1 MQKLN
6 APFLL
11 YAISLCIFI
20 LTYIIVI
27 VKNRV
32 LFYND
37 IHGSDIMKI
46 LAVNAGSSSL
56 KFQMYEMPEENVL
69 ISGTFERIGVG
80 GSFYTIKINGEKIK
94 KEKEFENHSEAV
106 QTLINELIENK
117 VIASLDEIKGVGHRL
132 VHGGEKYAKSV
143 IINDDVIKTVDE
155 LSELAPLHNPANLI
169 GVRAF
174 MESIPNAL
182 EVGCFDTA
190 FHQTME
196 EKEYL
201 YPVPYEWYT
210 KYGVRKYGF
219 HGMSHNYIAN
229 RMAEILGTS
238 NARIISCHIGN
249 GASLCA
255 IKDGKSIDTSMGF
268 TPNAGLM
275 MGSRSGDIDATL
287 IPFIMNKTGESLDEV
302 INDLNKKSG
311 YLGVSGISSDSRD
324 IEAAIEEG
332 NEKAILAQRMY
343 VERIVNYIAE
353 YYLEMNGADAI
364 VFTAGVGEN
373 SIGTRKSIIDSLSSL
388 GIKIDEER
396 NNVRGKEQL
405 ISSDDSSVKVY
416 VIPTDEEVMIARDT
430 YNFITQ

>member
-1 MQKLN
+1 
-6 APFLL
+6 
-11 YAISLCIFI
+11 
-20 LTYIIVI
+20 
-27 VKNRV
+27 
-32 LFYND
+32 
-37 IHGSDIMKI
+37 MKI

-56 KFQMYEMPEENVL
+56 KFQMYEMPEEAVL
-69 ISGTFERIGVG
+69 ISGTFERIGIG
-80 GSFYTIKINGEKIK
+80 GSFYTIKINGEKTK
-94 KEKEFENHSEAV
+94 KEKEFKSHSEAV
-106 QTLINELIENK
+106 ATLIDELISNK

-132 VHGGEKYAKSV
+132 VHGGEKYAQSV

-174 MESIPNAL
+174 MEKVPNAL

-190 FHQTME
+190 FHQTMD

-219 HGMSHNYIAN
+219 HGMSHNYIAS
-229 RMAEILGTS
+229 RMKEILGGDY
-238 NARIISCHIGN
+238 RIISCHIGN

-324 IEAAIEEG
+324 IEAAIEAG
-332 NEKAILAQRMY
+332 DEKAILAQKMY

-373 SIGTRKSIIDSLSSL
+373 SISTRKAIIDSLSSL
-388 GIKIDEER
+388 NIFLDDER

-405 ISSDDSSVKVY
+405 ISSDNSSVKVY

-430 YNFITQ
+430 YNFINE